1 MEGFNEFNEFHY
13 SFFPLFTETSR
24 PRPMEALRRVKLHR
38 SRRKRSLD
46 EAFIET
52 MVTADKTLSDSFKSK
67 ADLQSYI
74 ITIMG
79 MVSIVCELH
88 RDS

>member
-1 MEGFNEFNEFHY
+1 
-13 SFFPLFTETSR
+13 
-24 PRPMEALRRVKLHR
+24 MEALRRVKLHR
-38 SRRKRSLD
+38 SRSKRSLD

-88 RDS
+88 RDSWN